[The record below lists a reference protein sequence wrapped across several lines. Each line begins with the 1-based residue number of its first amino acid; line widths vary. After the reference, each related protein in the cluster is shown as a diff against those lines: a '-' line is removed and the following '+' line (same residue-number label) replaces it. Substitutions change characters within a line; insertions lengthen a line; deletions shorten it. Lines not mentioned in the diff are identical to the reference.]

1 MNKVSKGFYVGVFL
15 VGALGNWI
23 TWAIVSA
30 LRLAYPD
37 KEPVRRMLM
46 IPASWLGLL
55 SAVVFLILIYKMWA
69 AIQGM
74 GARTSAG
81 KALGFMFIPL
91 FNLYWAFQAYWGWTK
106 DYNRIAQRDNVE
118 LPRMPEGI
126 ALAICVLPLVSTC
139 FVVAGIIVG
148 GLESM
153 KAGGFG
159 NIGMQASML
168 VGLVNTIL
176 MAVLFSNICDGINA
190 LVDAGLVPQRPE
202 RVAPIEGAKVSVL
215 AILSLILGICG
226 FCTAGLSAIAGLIVG
241 IIGIVVIRNSAG
253 RLTGRGLAIAGTAV
267 SGASLFIFPIML
279 AAMLPALAQVKGLAR
294 TQVVISNARQ
304 LSLAAIMYCDENDG
318 RFPPADNWP
327 DALAP
332 YLGRGSD
339 VLNSPFD
346 PEAGRAW
353 AMNAGLDGKTMVQV
367 QEKSR
372 TVLLYEARFDSP
384 TAGGAELLPEQP
396 RGSGGYIIAF
406 VDGHIESVG
415 PERLDELIWDP
426 AMQGSVEL
434 KELQTDPTF
443 GPRF

>member
-30 LRLAYPD
+30 LSIAYPD
-37 KEPVRRMLM
+37 KQPMLGMLM
-46 IPASWLGLL
+46 MPASWLSLL
-55 SAVVFLILIYKMWA
+55 SLVVLLILIYKMWA
-69 AIQGM
+69 SIQGA

-91 FNLYWAFQAYWGWTK
+91 FNLYWAFQVWWGWTK
-106 DYNRIAQRDNVE
+106 DYNRIQERDNVE

-126 ALAICVLPLVSTC
+126 ALAICVLPLVSTAL
-139 FVVAGIIVG
+139 VVAGFIVG
-148 GLESM
+148 GLEGM
-153 KAGGFG
+153 AAGGFG
-159 NIGMQASML
+159 NIGIQASML

-202 RVAPIEGAKVSVL
+202 RAAPIEGARVSVL

-241 IIGIVVIRNSAG
+241 IIGIVAIRNSAG
-253 RLTGRGLAIAGTAV
+253 RLTGGGLAIAGTAV
-267 SGASLFIFPIML
+267 SAVSLFILPVML
-279 AAMLPALAQVKGLAR
+279 AVTLPALTRVKGVARDGLAKA
-294 TQVVISNARQ
+294 NARQ
-304 LSLAAIMYCDENDG
+304 LSLAIIIYCDDNDG

-327 DALAP
+327 DVLDP
-332 YLGRGSD
+332 YLGSGSN

-346 PEAGRAW
+346 PDAGRAW
-353 AMNAGLDGKTMVQV
+353 AMNAELDGQTMNSVKD
-367 QEKSR
+367 KSR
-372 TVLLYEARFDSP
+372 TVLFYEARFGSP
-384 TAGGAELLPEQP
+384 TAGGPELLPEQP
-396 RGSGGYIIAF
+396 RGPRGYVIAF
-406 VDGHIESVG
+406 VDGHIDSLG

-426 AMQGSVEL
+426 AMQGFVEV
-434 KELQTDPTF
+434 E
-443 GPRF
+443 

>member
-1 MNKVSKGFYVGVFL
+1 MNKVSKRFYVGVFL

-30 LRLAYPD
+30 LSIAYPD
-37 KEPVRRMLM
+37 KERILGMLM
-46 IPASWLGLL
+46 VPASWLSLL

-91 FNLYWAFQAYWGWTK
+91 FNLYWVFQVYWGWTK
-106 DYNRIAQRDNVE
+106 DYNGISQRDDVE

-126 ALAICVLPLVSTC
+126 ALAVCVLPLVSTC
-139 FVVAGIIVG
+139 FVLAGIIVG
-148 GLESM
+148 GLEGM
-153 KAGGFG
+153 TAGGFG
-159 NIGMQASML
+159 NIGTQASML

-190 LVDAGLVPQRPE
+190 LVDAGLMPKRPE
-202 RVAPIEGAKVSVL
+202 RTTPVEGARISVL

-241 IIGIVVIRNSAG
+241 IIGIVVIRNSTG

-267 SGASLFIFPIML
+267 SGASLFIIPVML
-279 AAMLPALAQVKGLAR
+279 AVMLPALARVKGLAR
-294 TQVVISNARQ
+294 TQVVISSARQ
-304 LSLAAIMYCDENDG
+304 LSLAVVIYCDDNDG

-327 DALAP
+327 DALNP
-332 YLGRGSD
+332 YLGSGST

-353 AMNAGLDGKTMVQV
+353 AMNAGLDGRTMNSV
-367 QEKSR
+367 KDTAR
-372 TVLLYEARFDSP
+372 TVLLYEARFNSP
-384 TAGGAELLPEQP
+384 TAGGPELLPEQP
-396 RGSGGYIIAF
+396 RGQKSYVIAF
-406 VDGHIESVG
+406 VDGHVESVR

-426 AMQGSVEL
+426 ATQGFVEV
-434 KELQTDPTF
+434 K
-443 GPRF
+443 

>member
-23 TWAIVSA
+23 AWEIVSA
-30 LRLAYPD
+30 LRIAFPD
-37 KEPVRRMLM
+37 KEGVLGMLM
-46 IPASWLGLL
+46 VPASWLSLL
-55 SAVVFLILIYKMWA
+55 SVVVLLILIYKMWA
-69 AIQGM
+69 AIQGA

-91 FNLYWAFQAYWGWTK
+91 FNLYWAFQVWWGWTK

-126 ALAICVLPLVSTC
+126 ALAICVLPLVSTAL
-139 FVVAGIIVG
+139 VVAGFIVG
-148 GLESM
+148 GLEGM
-153 KAGGFG
+153 AAGGFG
-159 NIGMQASML
+159 NIGMQASMV
-168 VGLVNTIL
+168 VGLLNTIL
-176 MAVLFSNICDGINA
+176 TAVLFSKICDGINA
-190 LVDAGLVPQRPE
+190 LVDAGLVPERPE
-202 RVAPIEGAKVSVL
+202 RTAPIEGARVSVL

-267 SGASLFIFPIML
+267 SGVSLFIFPIML
-279 AAMLPALAQVKGLAR
+279 AAMLPALTRVKAVARDGLAKA
-294 TQVVISNARQ
+294 NARQ
-304 LSLAAIMYCDENDG
+304 LSLAVIIYCDDNDG
-318 RFPPADNWP
+318 RLPPADNWP

-332 YLGRGSD
+332 YLGSGST

-353 AMNAGLDGKTMVQV
+353 AMNAGLDGRTMSSVRD
-367 QEKSR
+367 KSR
-372 TVLLYEARFDSP
+372 TVLLYEARFGSP
-384 TAGGAELLPEQP
+384 TAGGPELLPEQP
-396 RGSGGYIIAF
+396 RGPGGYIIAF

-426 AMQGSVEL
+426 ATQGFMEV
-434 KELQTDPTF
+434 K
-443 GPRF
+443 